1 MVWVESRLKGGRNF
15 YKRSQAF
22 VALLP
27 IIHDSIYRTR
37 LPGYVAIGFG
47 DFTDLLLTELLLTE
61 LALSQIQIIFFKVKP
76 TL

>member
-1 MVWVESRLKGGRNF
+1 MISSDTVVWAESRLKGGRNF

-37 LPGYVAIGFG
+37 LPGYVAICFG
-47 DFTDLLLTELLLTE
+47 EVTELLLTE
-61 LALSQIQIIFFKVKP
+61 LALS
-76 TL
+76 